1 MKQEQIAKQ
10 RAKLNTQA
18 KASRAKVKALDEE
31 LVPLESAGMP
41 PDLLSLRVAQLHLI
55 QMCCDCCCA
64 AGVPVGAAATAAKD
78 DAATAQLSGA
88 ESIFIASR
96 DAALTSGSFTNGL
109 YRPFQIDS
117 YGSPVFHGPVCFL
130 ALDKASRCDTH
141 AHAHACMAFV
151 LCSALF

>member
-64 AGVPVGAAATAAKD
+64 ACQWV
-78 DAATAQLSGA
+78 QLLLLRKTTLPPHSSV
-88 ESIFIASR
+88 ERNRFS
-96 DAALTSGSFTNGL
+96 
-109 YRPFQIDS
+109 
-117 YGSPVFHGPVCFL
+117 SPVETLP
-130 ALDKASRCDTH
+130 
-141 AHAHACMAFV
+141 
-151 LCSALF
+151 